1 MQVHYR
7 PVTPADSDSGNEIRA
22 LDEPSPA
29 TAARPQSADPFAGNS
44 GSSVSGKEEV
54 NAFGGDSDGRVV
66 ERIIERVVYEPP
78 PRGFFKAFI
87 FDSVGLILILGGVVC
102 AGWIFIQAGRIVVDP
117 DSMKPQLDKI
127 SKLIEADSLDVE
139 KDGKKARW
147 GKPLSMIL
155 LQLWYFIQAIVPLMA
170 MSVGARV
177 AWPDAKKKDDD

>member
-7 PVTPADSDSGNEIRA
+7 PVTPSDGDSGNEIRA

-29 TAARPQSADPFAGNS
+29 SRPPMGDPFAATAAPTAA
-44 GSSVSGKEEV
+44 SVKEEE
-54 NAFGGDSDGRVV
+54 NAFGGGSGDRVV
-66 ERIIERVVYEPP
+66 ERVIERVVYEPP

-87 FDSVGLILILGGVVC
+87 FDTVGLILILGGIVC
-102 AGWIFIQAGRIVVDP
+102 AGYIFIQAGRIVVDP

-155 LQLWYFIQAIVPLMA
+155 LQLWYFIQAIIPLMA